1 MRPPAA
7 ASPRRRA
14 PPVPTDQGDHMSD
27 IEFTV
32 NRSLLRDILTNQ
44 CEADVL
50 VDLIRASG
58 VSHETSTITVVVVD
72 EEA

>member
-1 MRPPAA
+1 
-7 ASPRRRA
+7 
-14 PPVPTDQGDHMSD
+14 MSE
-27 IEFTV
+27 IEFAV